1 MSIGATAAKIA
12 RRSHKR
18 TNGVPI
24 TYKRGGTSLSL
35 VATIGTTRRDQQSSD
50 GYVSRKQVRDFLV
63 DVSDLASLG
72 EPGLDDEIEEVSG
85 DTIYVYRLV
94 SPGGSEE
101 PFRYSD
107 RHRLVWRLHVEL
119 IEEKAAP

>member
-1 MSIGATAAKIA
+1 MSIGAIAAKIA

-24 TYKRGGTSLSL
+24 TYKRVGTSLSL

-50 GYVSRKQVRDFLV
+50 GYVSRKQVRDFLI
-63 DVSDLASLG
+63 DVADLSLG
-72 EPGLDDEIEEVSG
+72 EPELDDEIEETSG
-85 DTIYVYRLV
+85 GTIYVYRLV

-119 IEEKAAP
+119 IEEKVAP

>member
-18 TNGVPI
+18 TSGVSI

-35 VATIGTTRRDQQSSD
+35 VATIGTTRRDQQHND
-50 GYVSRKQVRDFLV
+50 GYVARKQIRDFLI
-63 DVSDLASLG
+63 DVADLSIG
-72 EPGLDDEIEEVSG
+72 EPEIDDEIEETAGGIV
-85 DTIYVYRLV
+85 YVYRLV

-119 IEEKAAP
+119 IEERVE